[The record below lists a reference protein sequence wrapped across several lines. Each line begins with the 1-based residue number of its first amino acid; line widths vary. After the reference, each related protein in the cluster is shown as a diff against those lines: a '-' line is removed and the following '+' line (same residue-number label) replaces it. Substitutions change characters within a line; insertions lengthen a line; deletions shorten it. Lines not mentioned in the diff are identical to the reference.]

1 MGGGIRKGSVVFLSG
16 NPGSGRSTLA
26 SHFLLSG
33 EGEPGGKGLWIGIHS
48 SPPILSETLED
59 RWRDRNESQGLET
72 RDLDLTRESLETCMA
87 AIGAA
92 IEQTSCDRVVIHNVD
107 LLEVFDDRRIFLLLM
122 AALRRHRATAI
133 LIGTL
138 PHLGMEISLSPPI
151 LASLADAILLTRLAI
166 DNGENHC
173 TLGIVKSDDPGN
185 HRKWLPYRIGRNG
198 ITPCAPG
205 FESVSPRSP
214 ASAHKPTRGYEIVLE
229 IVYPNPDV
237 KRTIEHRTAEL
248 NQQIPD
254 TAFQLKEQKYEDYT
268 QFENRFRDFQDG
280 QKKEDLFPIDICWL
294 QDCVRSGLIHPLTD
308 FLSEEWR
315 DRYLPIALQQCI
327 VDGQIWGIPHS
338 INAGVLA
345 YRRDILEKYQFEPPQ
360 TWQEL
365 REFAD
370 YMLKRENNP
379 ALMGFGFQGAPVEAL
394 TCNFLEFL
402 WSHGGDIYDGSHHV
416 AINSDR
422 AVEALQCML
431 NLIHEWKI
439 APPLAPDMNE
449 DKVSRS
455 FFNEKLLFM
464 RHWTS
469 VSGAAY
475 TDYLSMKDKIKIAPL
490 PSLDRSIPSR
500 GIVGG
505 SCYVIPRYVK
515 DPERLIDFYRRFFSP
530 DAIVELAI
538 KSEGCP
544 VFKSVYTNPDVLRY
558 RPYYEEIPALLA
570 RGRSRKDILYYDQLS
585 QLLRTEVHLAL
596 RKVKTPREALDRV
609 ADELNK
615 SIYQRIHTRR
625 IHTALEYIDLHLSEE
640 LSRTTVASQCRLS
653 PSYFGSL
660 FKEATGV
667 SFSDYVNLKRVERA
681 KLLLENSELNIAEIS
696 EQVGFSDQS
705 YFCQVFRKLALM
717 TPTQYRIQAFA
728 KRGG

>member
-1 MGGGIRKGSVVFLSG
+1 
-16 NPGSGRSTLA
+16 LA
-26 SHFLLSG
+26 EHRN
-33 EGEPGGKGLWIGIHS
+33 
-48 SPPILSETLED
+48 LEV
-59 RWRDRNESQGLET
+59 LE
-72 RDLDLTRESLETCMA
+72 LDLTQSSPEAFLETLKS
-87 AIGAA
+87 A
-92 IEQTSCDRVVIHNVD
+92 IEQAPCDRIVIHNVD
-107 LLEVFDDRRIFLLLM
+107 LLDVFQDRRVFLLL
-122 AALRRHRATAI
+122 AGLLRRQKTTAI

-138 PHLGMEISLSPPI
+138 AHLGQEISLSPPI
-151 LASLADAILLTRLAI
+151 LASLADYILLTRLVV
-166 DNGENHC
+166 DGGESHC
-173 TLGIVKSDDPGN
+173 ALNIVKSADPGDTS
-185 HRKWLPYRIGRNG
+185 KWNPYRITKNG
-198 ITPCAPG
+198 IAPCRPHA
-205 FESVSPRSP
+205 EI
-214 ASAHKPTRGYEIVLE
+214 AAPTRPVSEGQPSRSYEIVLE
-229 IVYPNPDV
+229 IAYPSTDV

-254 TAFQLKEQKYEDYT
+254 TAFQLKEQKHTDYT
-268 QFENRFRDFQDG
+268 QFENWFRDFRDG
-280 QKKEDLFPIDICWL
+280 QKKEDFFPIDVCWL
-294 QDCVRSGLIHPLTD
+294 QECVRGGLIHPLTD
-308 FLSEEWR
+308 FFTEEWR
-315 DRYLPIALQQCI
+315 DRYLPVALQQCI

-394 TCNFLEFL
+394 TCNYLEFL

-416 AINSDR
+416 AINSER

-431 NLIHEWKI
+431 DLIHEWKI

-505 SCYVIPRYVK
+505 SCYVIPRSVK
-515 DPERLIDFYRRFFSP
+515 DPERLADFYRRFFSP
-530 DAIVELAI
+530 DAVVEMAI

-570 RGRSRKDILYYDQLS
+570 RGRSRKEILYYDQLS
-585 QLLRTEVHLAL
+585 QLVRTEVHLAL

-625 IHTALEYIDLHLSEE
+625 IHTALEYIDLHLAEE
-640 LSRTTVASQCRLS
+640 LSRTAVASQCRLS